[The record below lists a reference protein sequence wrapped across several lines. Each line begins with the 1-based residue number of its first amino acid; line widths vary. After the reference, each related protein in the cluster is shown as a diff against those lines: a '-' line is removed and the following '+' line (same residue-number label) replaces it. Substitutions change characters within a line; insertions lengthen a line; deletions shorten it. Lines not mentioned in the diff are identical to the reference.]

1 MGGYL
6 AIVFIPQ
13 TNTKSMREKK
23 QKCLKQVRRLSLISP
38 KKYIMPD
45 SIFEQPF
52 VYCGV
57 CHRRTSH
64 GDPLRLTSCAHIL
77 CSQHSPLTSKVCP
90 ICRSS
95 DISIINLVDSK
106 QLPTDIRIFFEPLP
120 PLLESLYNVSQFQL
134 NGLSKQC
141 QYYQNHCLKLREKCA
156 RQQQLLYQAKIE
168 LDSMAILKKRIQ
180 ELESVLNHNN
190 VSSMSVGVLPTRN
203 SHQNHYQPP
212 PTVDLTV
219 DDNSLEEFEAKSFI
233 KKLKKNSSLRNSS
246 KNNNGTVTPSTSGR
260 VNKNQPLF
268 METLNNPNRD
278 RIPPPGMNPNANS
291 NLPNI
296 STIAES
302 TNLNR
307 FSFSPVRV
315 AKGFDGKLPNLDILT
330 NNGSV
335 SSKNISRLSS
345 ASLQPSSPLSSS
357 SNRLILPNSNLK
369 ELHHSNTPLTST
381 STQFPSALEK
391 LKITRKR
398 NNTIS
403 GSNRIT
409 HNLSSHV
416 RSSGLAFSSSSNAL
430 QQSKLP
436 KSNILKRSNSTQ
448 QLTNTHLK
456 SDNHQPPRSS
466 NTVLGSSKK
475 NNKFRRIR

>member
-1 MGGYL
+1 M
-6 AIVFIPQ
+6 
-13 TNTKSMREKK
+13 S
-23 QKCLKQVRRLSLISP
+23 
-38 KKYIMPD
+38 D

-57 CHRRTSH
+57 CHTRTSH

-77 CSQHSPLTSKVCP
+77 CSQHSPVTSKVCP
-90 ICRSS
+90 ICNSN
-95 DISIINLVDSK
+95 DISIIKLMESK

-120 PLLESLYNVSQFQL
+120 QLLESLYNVSQFQL
-134 NGLSKQC
+134 KGLSNQC

-180 ELESVLNHNN
+180 ELEAVLKHSNI
-190 VSSMSVGVLPTRN
+190 SSMSVGVLPTN
-203 SHQNHYQPP
+203 ISHQNHYQPP

-246 KNNNGTVTPSTSGR
+246 KNNNGTVTPSTSSR
-260 VNKNQPLF
+260 VNNNQPLY
-268 METLNNPNRD
+268 METLNNPNKNSV
-278 RIPPPGMNPNANS
+278 PSPSLNSNANG

-307 FSFSPVRV
+307 FSYSPLRV
-315 AKGFDGKLPNLDILT
+315 AKDFNSKLPNFDILT
-330 NNGSV
+330 NNGSI

-345 ASLQPSSPLSSS
+345 TSFQPSSPLSSS
-357 SNRLILPNSNLK
+357 SSRLILPNNNIR
-369 ELHHSNTPLTST
+369 ELRHSNTPLTST

-416 RSSGLAFSSSSNAL
+416 RSSGIAFSSSSTSL

-456 SDNHQPPRSS
+456 NDNSQPPRSS
-466 NTVLGSSKK
+466 NTVLGGSKK

>member
-1 MGGYL
+1 M
-6 AIVFIPQ
+6 
-13 TNTKSMREKK
+13 S
-23 QKCLKQVRRLSLISP
+23 
-38 KKYIMPD
+38 D

-90 ICRSS
+90 ICHSS
-95 DISIINLVDSK
+95 DISIIKLVESK

-134 NGLSKQC
+134 KGLSNQC

-156 RQQQLLYQAKIE
+156 RQQQLLYQAKVE
-168 LDSMAILKKRIQ
+168 LDSMAGLKKRIQ
-180 ELESVLNHNN
+180 ELETVLKHSNVPSISLGLMSTKTNH
-190 VSSMSVGVLPTRN
+190 
-203 SHQNHYQPP
+203 QIHYQPP

-246 KNNNGTVTPSTSGR
+246 KNNNGTTTASANTHINRDQS
-260 VNKNQPLF
+260 F
-268 METLNNPNRD
+268 YIETLKNSTKNS
-278 RIPPPGMNPNANS
+278 IPPPNLDSNANN

-307 FSFSPVRV
+307 FSYSPAHA
-315 AKGFDGKLPNLDILT
+315 AKDFNNKLANFDILT
-330 NNGSV
+330 NNGSL

-345 ASLQPSSPLSSS
+345 ASFQASSPLSSS
-357 SNRLILPNSNLK
+357 SSRLILRNNNFEES
-369 ELHHSNTPLTST
+369 HHSNKPLTST

-403 GSNRIT
+403 GSNKIT
-409 HNLSSHV
+409 QNLSSHM
-416 RSSGLAFSSSSNAL
+416 RSGGLAFSSSSNSL
-430 QQSKLP
+430 QNGKIQKANTLR
-436 KSNILKRSNSTQ
+436 RSNSTQ
-448 QLTNTHLK
+448 QMSNTQLK
-456 SDNHQPPRSS
+456 NDNHQPPRSS
-466 NTVLGSSKK
+466 TTFLSGSKR

>member
-1 MGGYL
+1 M
-6 AIVFIPQ
+6 
-13 TNTKSMREKK
+13 S
-23 QKCLKQVRRLSLISP
+23 
-38 KKYIMPD
+38 D

-77 CSQHSPLTSKVCP
+77 CSQHSPMTSKVCP
-90 ICRSS
+90 ICHSN
-95 DISIINLVDSK
+95 DISIIKLVESK

-134 NGLSKQC
+134 KGLSNQC

-156 RQQQLLYQAKIE
+156 RQQQLLYQAKVE
-168 LDSMAILKKRIQ
+168 LDSMAGLKKRIQ
-180 ELESVLNHNN
+180 ELETVLKHSNM
-190 VSSMSVGVLPTRN
+190 SPMSMGIMSTKN
-203 SHQNHYQPP
+203 KHQSHYQPP
-212 PTVDLTV
+212 PTVDLTI

-233 KKLKKNSSLRNSS
+233 QKLKKNSSLRNTA
-246 KNNNGTVTPSTSGR
+246 KNNNDSTTPSINHH
-260 VNKNQPLF
+260 VNKNQSLYI
-268 METLNNPNRD
+268 ETLKNPSNNSIASPD
-278 RIPPPGMNPNANS
+278 LNPSANH

-302 TNLNR
+302 TNVNR
-307 FSFSPVRV
+307 FSYSPVHV
-315 AKGFDGKLPNLDILT
+315 GKDFNGKIPNFNTPT
-330 NNGSV
+330 NNGSL

-345 ASLQPSSPLSSS
+345 ASFQPSSPLSSS
-357 SNRLILPNSNLK
+357 SSRLILPNNNLE
-369 ELHHSNTPLTST
+369 ELHHLNTPMTST

-409 HNLSSHV
+409 QNLSSHM
-416 RSSGLAFSSSSNAL
+416 RSGGLAFSSSSNSL
-430 QQSKLP
+430 QQSKLQ
-436 KSNILKRSNSTQ
+436 KSNSLRRSNSTQ
-448 QLTNTHLK
+448 QFSNTQLK
-456 SDNHQPPRSS
+456 NDISQPPRSS
-466 NTVLGSSKK
+466 NTVLGGAKR